1 MIFLV
6 DSSVWIIHLSRNVSF
21 DLRNLCKAEDRVM
34 CLPVYQEILQGIRD
48 ETAFRSIKESLD
60 HALMIEDPMER
71 SLFQEA
77 TGLYRMARRQGY
89 TIRSGVDCLIAACA
103 IRHNIP
109 VLHRDRDYGYIAKVS
124 ELVEHCL

>member
-6 DSSVWIIHLSRNVSF
+6 DSSVWILHFSRNVSF

-60 HALMIEDPMER
+60 SALMIEDPMER

-77 TGLYRMARRQGY
+77 AGLYRMARRQGY

-109 VLHRDRDYGYIAKVS
+109 VLHRNRDYGYLAKVS

>member
-1 MIFLV
+1 
-6 DSSVWIIHLSRNVSF
+6 
-21 DLRNLCKAEDRVM
+21 M

-60 HALMIEDPMER
+60 SALMIEDPMER

-77 TGLYRMARRQGY
+77 AGLHRMARRQGY
-89 TIRSGVDCLIAACA
+89 TIRSEVDCLIAACA

-109 VLHRDRDYGYIAKVS
+109 ILHRDRDYGDLAKVS